1 MIPFLFL
8 KKGSEKLKRVLLKF
22 LLVICLCLVPTVG
35 TYAADSTE
43 SSSSDDEQDW
53 YDAAPELDDKGR
65 RIKGTFDC
73 YRERKGD
80 KVDKQDSY
88 KGYFACSEG
97 CAYWLKHDPL
107 SSGDLYWVPYE
118 FVCTTKQPKDAQ
130 YRLYEF
136 HLDNKNEELS
146 KSFIKSN
153 FEKFYYDYYGY
164 ESKDVESTGHFS
176 SSLPIFKAGDT
187 DAINAYL
194 ENGDLSGAE
203 NEHDISQ
210 PEQDDSVE
218 LPKNVR
224 TYGNVFET
232 TLRQAS
238 LQGRQVKYNAMT
250 VRWDPPS
257 DINSYSYDVKIQC
270 TYSITSNSNIS
281 ATGRVPDLTKSET
294 TTAVMIVTDYP
305 YANRGTYDLTTGKEI
320 ARGENQPEDC
330 VINEE
335 SLKKL
340 TYSCDFENVFPTKLK
355 IWIRN
360 RKGNKCSNW
369 VAVTSNASQVAGSD
383 SKANVEDD
391 SGNKVANDDYDDTPI
406 DNSDKK
412 TYYETDPDSSSA
424 ESPKFS
430 LNEFYS
436 YLKSGFGLLGSN
448 GLIAFFAKSFS
459 FIPSHIWSLITA
471 GIAVMIIIGI
481 INFALKR

>member
-1 MIPFLFL
+1 M
-8 KKGSEKLKRVLLKF
+8 KGKLLKIF
-22 LLVICLCLVPTVG
+22 LVICLCLLPTFG

-73 YRERKGD
+73 AHEQKND
-80 KVDKQDSY
+80 KVDKQWVW
-88 KGYFACSEG
+88 KGFFAASDG
-97 CAYWLKHDPL
+97 CAYWLKHDVQ
-107 SSGDLYWVPYE
+107 SSGSLSWTPYE
-118 FVCTTKQPKDAQ
+118 FVCTSKKLNNQS
-130 YRLYEF
+130 YRLFYVYN
-136 HLDNKNEELS
+136 DNKNPDLS
-146 KSFIKSN
+146 NSKISTG
-153 FEKFYYDYYGY
+153 FERYYYDYYG
-164 ESKDVESTGHFS
+164 EEDTGHFS
-176 SSLPIFKAGDT
+176 STLPIFKAGDT

-203 NEHDISQ
+203 NEYDISQ
-210 PEQDDSVE
+210 PDQDDSVE

-232 TLRQAS
+232 TFRQAS

-270 TYSITSNSNIS
+270 TYSITNNSNIS

-294 TTAVMIVTDYP
+294 TSAVMIVTDYP

-320 ARGENQPEDC
+320 ARGEKQPEDC

-335 SLKKL
+335 ALKKL
-340 TYSCDFENVFPTKLK
+340 TYSCNFENVFPTKLK

-391 SGNKVANDDYDDTPI
+391 DGNKVANDDYDDTPI
-406 DNSDKK
+406 DNSDKH
-412 TYYETDPDSSSA
+412 TYYDTDPDTSST

-430 LNEFYS
+430 LKEFYS
-436 YLKSGFGLLGSN
+436 YLKSGFGLLGNN

-459 FIPSHIWSLITA
+459 FIPSNIWLLIT
-471 GIAVMIIIGI
+471 GGVAVMIIVGI

>member
-1 MIPFLFL
+1 M
-8 KKGSEKLKRVLLKF
+8 KRILKF
-22 LLVICLCLVPTVG
+22 LLVICLCFVPTFG
-35 TYAADSTE
+35 TYAADTTE
-43 SSSSDDEQDW
+43 STSSDDEQDW

-73 YRERKGD
+73 LHEQKND
-80 KVDKQDSY
+80 KVDKQWAW
-88 KGYFACSEG
+88 KGFFATSDG
-97 CAYWLKHDPL
+97 CAYWLKHGVQ
-107 SSGDLYWVPYE
+107 SSGSLSWTPYE
-118 FVCTTKQPKDAQ
+118 FVCTSKILNNQS
-130 YRLYEF
+130 YRLLYVYN
-136 HLDNKNEELS
+136 DNKNPDLS
-146 KSFIKSN
+146 NSRISSG
-153 FEKFYYDYYGY
+153 FERYYYDYYG
-164 ESKDVESTGHFS
+164 EEDTGHFS
-176 SSLPIFKAGDT
+176 STLPIFKAGDT

-203 NEHDISQ
+203 NEYDISQ

-257 DINSYSYDVKIQC
+257 DINTYSYDVKIQC

-294 TTAVMIVTDYP
+294 TSAVMIVTDYP

-391 SGNKVANDDYDDTPI
+391 NGNKVASDDYDDTPI

-459 FIPSHIWSLITA
+459 FIPSNIWILITA

>member
-1 MIPFLFL
+1 M
-8 KKGSEKLKRVLLKF
+8 
-22 LLVICLCLVPTVG
+22 CLCLIPTFG
-35 TYAADSTE
+35 TYAADITE
-43 SSSSDDEQDW
+43 STSSDNEQDW

-65 RIKGTFDC
+65 KIKGSFDC
-73 YRERKGD
+73 SHEQKNS
-80 KVDKQDSY
+80 KVDKQWAW
-88 KGYFACSEG
+88 KGFFACSEG
-97 CAYWLKHDPL
+97 CAYWLKHSVQ
-107 SSGDLYWVPYE
+107 SSGSLSWTPYE
-118 FVCTTKQPKDAQ
+118 FVCTTKNLNNQS
-130 YRLYEF
+130 YRLFYVYN
-136 HLDNKNEELS
+136 DNKNPD
-146 KSFIKSN
+146 FSN
-153 FEKFYYDYYGY
+153 SMISTGFEKYYYDYYG
-164 ESKDVESTGHFS
+164 EEDTGHFS
-176 SSLPIFKAGDT
+176 STLPIFKAGDT

-203 NEHDISQ
+203 NEYDISQ

-294 TTAVMIVTDYP
+294 TSAVMIVTDYP

-391 SGNKVANDDYDDTPI
+391 NGNKVASDDYDDTPI
-406 DNSDKK
+406 DNSDKH
-412 TYYETDPDSSSA
+412 TYYDTDPDTSST
-424 ESPKFS
+424 ESPQFS
-430 LNEFYS
+430 LKEFYS
-436 YLKSGFGLLGSN
+436 YLKSGFGLLGNN

-459 FIPSHIWSLITA
+459 FIPSNIWSLIT
-471 GIAVMIIIGI
+471 GGVAVMIIVGI